1 MSGDERYVV
10 FASSAS
16 DLVNQDH
23 NGVSDVFVRDLG
35 LGVTTRVSVGLRG
48 GDASGQSYGPA
59 INGDGR
65 YVVFTSYASNLIPD
79 DGNATSDVFVR
90 DMLEGV
96 TVRASVDLAGGDP
109 NDGSG
114 ARSISASGRVA
125 AFESYAT
132 DLVPGRGDKWL
143 DVFVARL
150 D

>member
-1 MSGDERYVV
+1 
-10 FASSAS
+10 
-16 DLVNQDH
+16 
-23 NGVSDVFVRDLG
+23 
-35 LGVTTRVSVGLRG
+35 
-48 GDASGQSYGPA
+48 
-59 INGDGR
+59 
-65 YVVFTSYASNLIPD
+65 
-79 DGNATSDVFVR
+79 
-90 DMLEGV
+90 MLEGV